1 MALTRDRAL
10 SIMKNKGMSEFQIKV
25 LLATMRI
32 PKGEVVTY
40 KELAKMIGKPKAY
53 RAVGTALKNNPLAPQ
68 IPCHRV
74 VKSDGTLGNYS
85 APGGTKKKRSMLRAE
100 GAIK

>member
-10 SIMKNKGMSEFQIKV
+10 SMLKKRGMTDFQIKV
-25 LLATMRI
+25 LLAAMRI
-32 PKGEVVTY
+32 PRGEVVTY
-40 KELAKMIGKPKAY
+40 KELAKMIGYPKAY
-53 RAVGTALKNNPLAPQ
+53 RAVGTALKNNPLAPR

-74 VKSDGTLGNYS
+74 IKSDGTLGNYS
-85 APGGTKKKRSMLRAE
+85 APGGTRKKRSMLKAE

>member
-1 MALTRDRAL
+1 MELSRDRAL
-10 SIMKNKGMSEFQIKV
+10 SILKGKGMTDFQIKV

-32 PKGEVVTY
+32 PRGEVVTY
-40 KELAKMIGKPKAY
+40 KELAKMIGYPKAY
-53 RAVGTALKNNPLAPQ
+53 RAVGTVLKNNPLAPQ

-74 VKSDGTLGNYS
+74 IRSDGSLGNYS
-85 APGGTKKKRSMLRAE
+85 SGGTRQKRRMLKAE